1 MQGKKV
7 EFFFLSNCEISV
19 EKKNGKLQGIY
30 AVISVNDS
38 TCVTYKLDS
47 AVIIF
52 LLNSLIFITATGPR
66 LFRFPAAFKAL
77 SSSDLCI
84 ASRW

>member
-7 EFFFLSNCEISV
+7 DFFFFQIVRLGW
-19 EKKNGKLQGIY
+19 KKKTAKLQGIY

-38 TCVTYKLDS
+38 TCVTYELDS
-47 AVIIF
+47 AVTIF

-77 SSSDLCI
+77 SSGDLCI